1 MRGAVVEGAMVLR
14 MSWAVDF
21 AYWADIP
28 LEIDTNVAKM
38 VAFKTSLRILQVVLV
53 EQTVHWYSVYSPS
66 GQDLLV

>member
-1 MRGAVVEGAMVLR
+1 MVEGATVLQ
-14 MSWAVDF
+14 MSRAVDF
-21 AYWADIP
+21 AYWADVP

-53 EQTVHWYSVYSPS
+53 EQTIHWYSVYSPG